1 MSLKKMN
8 TGDRLILI
16 GNLLG
21 SLAMTLV
28 SLGGILR
35 TRDLPDKPIFSLD
48 GDNQNHFRNSNLNTS
63 NYWER

>member
-1 MSLKKMN
+1 MSLKTMS

-35 TRDLPDKPIFSLD
+35 TKELPDKPMFQTSE
-48 GDNQNHFRNSNLNTS
+48 GNQAAIRGANNNNS

>member
-1 MSLKKMN
+1 MSLKTMS

-35 TRDLPDKPIFSLD
+35 TKELPDKPMFHTSES
-48 GDNQNHFRNSNLNTS
+48 NQATSRGTIINNS